1 MGGLEGAEGLQRRRE
16 DIRHTGI
23 QLGVPGTKMGSGAKS
38 ELLASASLLSN
49 PLAENPKCKRVVM
62 IVQGPQ
68 DSYRVQMAGINPH
81 LQSKGLGLGRGP
93 STVNPDLTSTSMLVL
108 GWMDGPC
115 HLCHS

>member
-1 MGGLEGAEGLQRRRE
+1 
-16 DIRHTGI
+16 
-23 QLGVPGTKMGSGAKS
+23 
-38 ELLASASLLSN
+38 
-49 PLAENPKCKRVVM
+49 M

-108 GWMDGPC
+108 GWMDGSC